1 MHTDK
6 AFIEKMRDL
15 PIGIQTFERLRTGDY
30 IYVDKTAFI
39 HEVARKG
46 GSYFLSRPRRFG
58 KSLFLNTLKSLFQG
72 KKELFEGLWI
82 YDKWDWSKTHPVVHF
97 SFDKM
102 DNKILEESILNII
115 EDHAALFGIELLK
128 NGIKNR
134 FQELLEKIHEKHG
147 GVVLLVDEY
156 DKPIIEF
163 LEFEESGIYTKAI
176 DNQRIMKQFYSVLKS
191 SEEYLRLTFIT
202 GVSKFTQVSVFSDL
216 NHLQDIS
223 INKQFANIVGYTQ
236 QELEG
241 NFEEHIQKVQET
253 LQMERNP
260 LLTKMKTWYNGFS
273 WNGTETL
280 YNPFGILNFFSN
292 GEFRNY
298 WFSTGTPT
306 FLLQQMKKQNMFQVE
321 NTSIDRMDMES
332 YDINNLAPIP
342 LLFQTG
348 YLTIKEIDTET
359 GMFLLDYP
367 NQEVRQSMYRFMID
381 GIAPNPQRFSTTNTM
396 LQVTKAF
403 ATNDLTTIR
412 TIISSLLADLPYEV
426 YDKQSEGLY
435 HGLLHFIFS
444 LLGVYI
450 KSEVHSSKGRA
461 DSVVETATHVYIF
474 EFKFNKTAAE
484 AMQQIK
490 TKNYAEKYQNT
501 GKSIVGIGVNFKTD
515 EKEINEWEVE
525 VL

>member
-1 MHTDK
+1 
-6 AFIEKMRDL
+6 MRKL
-15 PIGIQTFERLRTGDY
+15 PIGIQTFQGLREDDF
-30 IYVDKTAFI
+30 IYVDKTAFVYEI
-39 HEVARKG
+39 AQVR

-72 KKELFEGLWI
+72 KKELFEGLHI
-82 YDKWDWSKTHPVVHF
+82 YDKWNWTKTNPVIHF

-102 DNKILEESILNII
+102 DNKILETSILGII
-115 EDHAALFGIELLK
+115 DKHAHQFEIELFAE
-128 NGIKNR
+128 GIKNR
-134 FQELLEKIHEKHG
+134 FQELLEKVHEKHG

-163 LEFEESGIYTKAI
+163 LEFEESGVYTKAI
-176 DNQRIMKQFYSVLKS
+176 ENQRIMKQFYSVLKA

-223 INKQFANIVGYTQ
+223 LDDDFANIVGYTQ
-236 QELEG
+236 EELEH
-241 NFEEHIQKVQET
+241 NFSEYIDKATDSLKMKRTV
-253 LQMERNP
+253 
-260 LLTKMKTWYNGFS
+260 LLKEMKTWYNGFS

-280 YNPFGILNFFSN
+280 YNPFGILNFFSKRK
-292 GEFRNY
+292 FYNY

-306 FLLQQMKKQNMFQVE
+306 FLLQQMKKRNIFQVE
-321 NTSIDRMDMES
+321 NARIDRMDMES

-381 GIAPNPQRFSTTNTM
+381 GLAPNPQRFSTTNTM

-403 ATNDLTTIR
+403 AANDLTTIR
-412 TIISSLLADLPYEV
+412 AIVSALLADLPYEV

-444 LLGVYI
+444 LLGIYI
-450 KSEVHSSKGRA
+450 KSEVHSSHGRA

-490 TKNYAEKYQNT
+490 SKKYAEKYQHA
-501 GKSIVGIGVNFKTD
+501 GKIIVGIGVNFKTD
-515 EKEINEWEVE
+515 EKEINEWAMEN
-525 VL
+525 L

>member
-1 MHTDK
+1 MK
-6 AFIEKMRDL
+6 KL
-15 PIGIQTFERLRTGDY
+15 PIGIQTFEGLREDNF
-30 IYVDKTAFI
+30 IYVDKTEFVYEIA
-39 HEVARKG
+39 EVR

-72 KKELFEGLWI
+72 KKGLFEGLWI
-82 YDKWDWSKTHPVVHF
+82 YDKWNWSKTHPVVHF

-102 DNKILEESILNII
+102 DNKILEESILNVI
-115 EDHAALFGIELLK
+115 EDHAVQFEVELSR

-134 FQELLEKIHEKHG
+134 FQELLEKVYEKHG

-176 DNQRIMKQFYSVLKS
+176 ENQKIMKQFYAVLKA

-216 NHLQDIS
+216 NHLKDIS
-223 INKQFANIVGYTQ
+223 LKTQFANIVGYTQ
-236 QELEG
+236 EELEN
-241 NFEEHIQKVQET
+241 NFAAHLQKIQADNNT
-253 LQMERNP
+253 NYDA
-260 LLTKMKTWYNGFS
+260 LLEKIKIWYNGFS
-273 WNGTETL
+273 WNAKNTL
-280 YNPFGILNFFSN
+280 YNPFGILNFLED

-298 WFSTGTPT
+298 WFLTGTPT
-306 FLLQQMKKQNMFQVE
+306 FLLQQMKKQNIFQVE
-321 NTSIDRMDMES
+321 NTRIDRMDIES

-381 GIAPNPQRFSTTNTM
+381 GLAPNPQRFSTTNTM

-403 ATNDLTTIR
+403 TANDLTTIR
-412 TIISSLLADLPYEV
+412 TIVSSLLADLPYEV

-450 KSEVHSSKGRA
+450 KSEVHSSRGRA
-461 DSVVETATHVYIF
+461 DSVVETATHIYIF

-490 TKNYAEKYQNT
+490 DKKYANKYQNV
-501 GKSIVGIGVNFKTD
+501 GKIIVGIGVNFKTD
-515 EKEINEWEVE
+515 EKEINGWEVE
-525 VL
+525 TL